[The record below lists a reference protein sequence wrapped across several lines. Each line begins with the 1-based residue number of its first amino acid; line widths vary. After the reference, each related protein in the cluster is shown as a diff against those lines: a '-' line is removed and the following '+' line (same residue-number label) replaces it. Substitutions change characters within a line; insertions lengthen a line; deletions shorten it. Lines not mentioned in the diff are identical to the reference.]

1 MPTLTWA
8 ELRLR
13 SRLIRTWNS
22 EMKNYDYAVNLRKEI
37 IKYLFKTIWFLL
49 VLLYFIVFVGESY
62 GQEAVSSEFSEMNEH
77 GLESRTA
84 TREPDFFVSG
94 TPFQW
99 TGFYFGVGFRKVGLK
114 VANDVIIS
122 DSDGEA
128 NGIGVNLGYFWE
140 EQVVEFERQNSI
152 IEHTNSLNY
161 EGKSGQRL
169 EVIQNNFWYSQYPK
183 ISRNFYLHYGIGV
196 QFTKTRFAATGS
208 DESYVNEIALGVET
222 GASYFVSSNLLLYYR
237 FSLGQHVPFLT
248 TSGSSPFL
256 KQSQLHTIY
265 LNSYFPL

>member
-8 ELRLR
+8 ELQLR
-13 SRLIRTWNS
+13 SRLISTWNS
-22 EMKNYDYAVNLRKEI
+22 EMKNYDHVVNLREGI
-37 IKYLFKTIWFLL
+37 IKNLFKTICFLL
-49 VLLYFIVFVGESY
+49 VLLYFFASLGESY
-62 GQEAVSSEFSEMNEH
+62 GQETVTSEFSEMNEH
-77 GLESRTA
+77 GHESRTA
-84 TREPDFFVSG
+84 TREPEFLVSG
-94 TPFQW
+94 IPFQW

-114 VANDVIIS
+114 VSNDVIIS
-122 DSDGEA
+122 DSDSEA

-140 EQVVEFERQNSI
+140 EQIVEFERQNSI
-152 IEHTNSLNY
+152 IEHNNSLNY

-169 EVIQNNFWYSQYPK
+169 EVIHNNFWYAQYPK
-183 ISRNFYLHYGIGV
+183 ISRNIYLHYGIGV
-196 QFTKTRFAATGS
+196 QFTKTRFATKGS
-208 DESYVNEIALGVET
+208 DKSYVNEIALGVET
-222 GASYFVSSNLLLYYR
+222 GASYFVSSNLFLYYR

>member
-1 MPTLTWA
+1 MLSFCIFFAAGSYAQGNDSPVP
-8 ELRLR
+8 
-13 SRLIRTWNS
+13 S
-22 EMKNYDYAVNLRKEI
+22 EMDKRI
-37 IKYLFKTIWFLL
+37 
-49 VLLYFIVFVGESY
+49 
-62 GQEAVSSEFSEMNEH
+62 
-77 GLESRTA
+77 LESRIA
-84 TREPDFFVSG
+84 APEPEFFVSG
-94 TPFQW
+94 TSSRWQ
-99 TGFYFGVGFRKVGLK
+99 GFYFGVGFRKVSLK
-114 VANDVIIS
+114 VADDVIIS

-128 NGIGVNLGYFWE
+128 NGIGINLGYFWD
-140 EQVVEFERQNSI
+140 EQVIEYERQISI
-152 IEHTNSLNY
+152 VEVSKTIFHN
-161 EGKSGQRL
+161 GKSGQRL
-169 EVIQNNFWYSQYPK
+169 EIIQNNLWYSQYPK

-208 DESYVNEIALGVET
+208 DESFVNEIALGVET